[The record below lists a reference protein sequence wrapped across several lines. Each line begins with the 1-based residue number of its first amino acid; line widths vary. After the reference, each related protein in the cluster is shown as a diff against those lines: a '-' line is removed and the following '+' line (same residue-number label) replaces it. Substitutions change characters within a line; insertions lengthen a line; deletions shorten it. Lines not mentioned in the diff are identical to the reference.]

1 MTLKVLC
8 TIGIQDAFTALAS
21 TLEQYT
27 GTAIDVSFG
36 VAIMFKE
43 KIKEGADF
51 DVAIL
56 TRSIVEDLVASG
68 DIVPSS
74 VFDVARSGL
83 GLAVRQNAPK
93 PDIGTV
99 DSLKRTLLEA
109 DSIASSGN
117 GLAGFYFMDVLAE
130 LGIAERIRPKLK
142 LDTSGGYAAQIA
154 ARGDAQ
160 LAVQLVS
167 EIMPVPGV
175 ELAGVFP
182 PAVQKYAVLSA
193 GISTA
198 SSHSSVAA
206 ALIERL
212 RDPAV
217 EPTFAARGLQRT
229 V

>member
-8 TIGIQDAFTALAS
+8 TIGIQDAFTVLAS

-167 EIMPVPGV
+167 VSGILLWSQLSRRAACNAPFERP
-175 ELAGVFP
+175 L
-182 PAVQKYAVLSA
+182 AVLS
-193 GISTA
+193 
-198 SSHSSVAA
+198 HHV
-206 ALIERL
+206 ERTKQSKKQNYCQS
-212 RDPAV
+212 PHIAI
-217 EPTFAARGLQRT
+217 
-229 V
+229 